1 MKLLD
6 RYIAKT
12 VLAAIGLV
20 TLLLVGLQLFILF
33 VNQLD
38 DLGRNEFGIVQA
50 FVFIVLQMPY
60 QVYLFFPMAS
70 LLGSLI
76 GLGLMAN
83 HSELII
89 MRASG
94 LSIRQITTSVLKA
107 ALLLTLL
114 VTTVGETLVPMMSRY
129 ANDYKASALSGGQSL
144 RTEYGMWLRY
154 NSDFIF
160 IGVIH
165 PDMVL
170 NDIYQFHFSET
181 HELEVARHIK
191 EAKYNQGV
199 WTAYEVRQTEF
210 LPEKLN
216 TQALPILN
224 WEVPIRPQILKISST
239 DPDEMTLHELHQ
251 YLREQKRSQQNAAN
265 YQLVF
270 LQRLIQPLTTMVM
283 MILAIPFI
291 FGPLRS
297 STMGS
302 KLLVGASVG
311 FGFHILNHFLGP
323 FSLVFQWP
331 PLIAALGPTLIFT
344 LLGLYLMKRVR

>member
-12 VLAAIGLV
+12 VLAAIGLI

-33 VNQLD
+33 INQLD
-38 DLGRNEFGIVQA
+38 DLGRNDYGIAQA
-50 FVFIVLQMPY
+50 FLFVLLQMPY

-70 LLGSLI
+70 LLGSLT

-83 HSELII
+83 HSELIV

-94 LSIRQITTSVLKA
+94 LSIGQITASVLKA
-107 ALLLTLL
+107 SLILTLL
-114 VTTVGETLVPMMSRY
+114 VTTVGETIVPMLSRY
-129 ANDYKASALSGGQSL
+129 ANDYKAAALSGGQSL

-170 NDIYQFHFSET
+170 NDIYQFHFNTT
-181 HELEVARHIK
+181 HDLQVARHIK
-191 EAKYNQGV
+191 EAKYDKGV
-199 WTAYEVRQTEF
+199 WTAYEVSQTEF
-210 LPEKLN
+210 MPDKLN
-216 TQALPILN
+216 TQTLPTLN

-251 YLREQKRSQQNAAN
+251 YLREQKRSQQKAAN

-331 PLIAALGPTLIFT
+331 PIFAAFGPTLIFAF
-344 LLGLYLMKRVR
+344 LGIYLMRRVQ